1 MNKIKSIEIHNDV
14 SVGNGRDRS
23 LRQCDRSLQPP
34 QHDRSLQ
41 NGPPRPERKPMRLT
55 GYDYSTNG
63 AYFVTICIKNGICN
77 FGNIAISDGS
87 YHPEIILNEYG
98 KIIETQWRWL
108 FDRYSYISID
118 DYAVM
123 PDHFH
128 GIIHFSAGN
137 GNVSV
142 GNGRD
147 RSLRQCDRSLQPSQC
162 DRSLCVQKERIKPL
176 PQIIGAFKTT
186 SSKLIHSAGCLPF
199 QWQKS
204 YYDRVIR
211 DEQELQNVR
220 QYIRSNPLKKHLSDE
235 SYSPF
240 GDPDA

>member
-1 MNKIKSIEIHNDV
+1 MNKIKSIEIHDNA

-23 LRQCDRSLQPP
+23 LRQC
-34 QHDRSLQ
+34 DRSLQ

-77 FGNIAISDGS
+77 FGNVVISDGL
-87 YHPEIILNEYG
+87 YHPEIVLNEYG
-98 KIIETQWRWL
+98 KIIETQWKWL
-108 FDRYSYISID
+108 FDRYMHISMD
-118 DYAVM
+118 DYVIM

-137 GNVSV
+137 DTASV

-147 RSLRQCDRSLQPSQC
+147 RSLQSPQCDRSLYI
-162 DRSLCVQKERIKPL
+162 QKERIKPL

-199 QWQKS
+199 KWQKS

-211 DEQELQNVR
+211 DELELQNVR

-235 SYSPF
+235 SDSPF